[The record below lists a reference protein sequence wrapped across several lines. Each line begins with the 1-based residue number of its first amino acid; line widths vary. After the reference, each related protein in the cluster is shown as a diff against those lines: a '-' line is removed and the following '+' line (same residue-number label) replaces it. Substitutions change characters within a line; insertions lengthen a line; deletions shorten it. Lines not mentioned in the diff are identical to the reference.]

1 MNFRPWILI
10 GLLIAFAL
18 FASACAV
25 DQTRRGLPPAAQT
38 AIDNITDDIAAA
50 RDDKIYDEAAD
61 EWRQATTRAESHAS
75 FERVRNT
82 FGRMLSRALVAGREE
97 QTANGHAIVATFN
110 TRFERADAIEAF
122 TLVERD
128 GRWQLARYTAHSDAL
143 K

>member
-1 MNFRPWILI
+1 MNFRYWIFI
-10 GLLIAFAL
+10 GLLLAFAL

-25 DQTRRGLPPAAQT
+25 DQTRRGLPPAAQE
-38 AIDNITDDIAAA
+38 AIDNITADIAAG

-61 EWRQATTRAESHAS
+61 EWRRVTTRDASHAS

-82 FGRMLSRALVAGREE
+82 FGRVLSRALVEGREE
-97 QTANGHAIVATFN
+97 QTAGGHAIAATFN
-110 TRFERADAIEAF
+110 TRFERGDAIEAF